1 MAIKKTLIVEN
12 EPKLLTLYSRYLS
25 SENYMVTAC
34 SDAADAV
41 ERIRSESFDL
51 LITDYNPGKRNGAEL
66 IWLIKAVNPR
76 GKALMITV
84 SEKLAGTRSPGQA
97 YADADTLIKPFNL
110 DKLLNSVSD
119 LLTSPS
125 IAVFGEHL

>member
-12 EPKLLTLYSRYLS
+12 EPKLLTRYSRYLS

-34 SDAADAV
+34 SDAV

-84 SEKLAGTRSPGQA
+84 GEKLAGTRGPGQV

-125 IAVFGEHL
+125 IAVLGEHL